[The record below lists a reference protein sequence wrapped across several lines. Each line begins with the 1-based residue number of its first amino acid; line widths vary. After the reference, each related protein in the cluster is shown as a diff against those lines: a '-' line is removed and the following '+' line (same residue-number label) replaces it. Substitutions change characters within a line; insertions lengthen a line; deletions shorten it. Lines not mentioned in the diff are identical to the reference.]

1 MPIKGTKWF
10 TIILMKSTL
19 KTFQDAPVLDGN
31 SLKGVNV
38 DVVKAETFQE
48 DIFAI
53 VENHNAISQIVENHN
68 ANVQNFAGHVALG
81 DY

>member
-1 MPIKGTKWF
+1 
-10 TIILMKSTL
+10 MKSTL

-48 DIFAI
+48 EIFA
-53 VENHNAISQIVENHN
+53 IVENHN